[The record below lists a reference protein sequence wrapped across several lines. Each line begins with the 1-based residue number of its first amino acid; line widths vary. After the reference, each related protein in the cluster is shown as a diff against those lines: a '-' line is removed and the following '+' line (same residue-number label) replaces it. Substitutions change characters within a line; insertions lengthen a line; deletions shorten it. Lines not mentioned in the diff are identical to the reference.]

1 MIFRG
6 REDRKVTSKSFTRLA
21 GSIEEF
27 QFGGFLSD
35 LFCGN
40 WGGFE
45 LLERYGFCPFLV
57 DYHLTV
63 WRLTVSVSLFTY
75 LMFLVPLERW
85 CEALADCRKS
95 PTPSL
100 ILQVKGR

>member
-21 GSIEEF
+21 ESIEEF

-40 WGGFE
+40 WGCFE

-63 WRLTVSVSLFTY
+63 WRLTVSVSLFAY
-75 LMFLVPLERW
+75 LMW
-85 CEALADCRKS
+85 CEALAGRL
-95 PTPSL
+95 P
-100 ILQVKGR
+100 QVADSFANFASEGYR